1 MDIQALKS
9 RLDILAIAH
18 SLGIKTDK
26 NNKAICPFHTE
37 KTASL
42 QFSREKQICTC
53 FSSKCTAGTMDVVEL
68 VKKYKSWELTET
80 LNWLAE
86 QAGMSEVKQPT
97 PQEPKVNDQ
106 ERVKTLTN
114 LFEVFTRSYVSSG
127 KPQEYLKGRNLDPR
141 KIKAGYNIGQF
152 HHSVNL
158 PEGETE
164 KYQNLFENLG
174 LLKKVNSGY
183 SVFGKGC
190 VVFPLKNKQNQIV
203 SFYFRETDTK
213 KTNQHYYLKNRQ
225 GLYPS
230 YPKRETQSLIL
241 TESIIDAETLL
252 QTPEINQNYEVL
264 ACYGTE
270 GIKEQ
275 LEAIKELEELKET
288 VIFFD
293 GDKPGKEGAEK
304 LAKAIQNI
312 QPNIKIRIVQT
323 PDGEDINSLTEAHD
337 REILLHLIKESKPF
351 FFSIEKEL
359 STENQAAPKLFNPTK
374 EELSEAAKRLVK
386 ESSIERKK
394 EPQNNLYKLDTNQI
408 HNLKYST
415 ETADYEIKGGIGKN
429 GLDRLIISLHI
440 IHPETRKKSRVRLDL
455 YEDKQVEKTA
465 REAGEKLEL
474 RSDLIETDLNHLAD
488 LLDEQ
493 REQEQQEKENYEQH
507 KYIHIPENEKQQA
520 FELLY
525 SKGKYKGNLVENINQ
540 LIGKSGVIGE
550 ENNRAFLFCIAS
562 SHKMYETLH
571 ALVQGSSGSGK
582 THLVRQIT
590 DFMPLENVIRLTRV
604 TESSFYNYGEYD
616 LQNKLVVI
624 EDYDGLKEEA
634 ELAFR
639 ELQSNDELR
648 SSVSAKDTEY
658 GSYRTQIRVVK
669 GPISSMA
676 ATTRGAIYEDNLSRC
691 FVIAVDESKEQTL
704 KIIHYQNSKAAGE
717 INITEQSEIQTL
729 LQNCIRLLKPLEVIN
744 PFANKIQLPE
754 EAFKIRRL
762 NSNFQS
768 FVKQITLLNQYQ
780 REKDKQGRLITQKQ
794 DLQTAIEI
802 MFDSIILKVDE
813 LDGSLRDFY
822 EKLKMYVEA
831 QGKEYEFTQREI
843 RQHLRISKTQM
854 QRFIGDLE
862 NLEYIQQSGG
872 YANRGFKF
880 KISYWDDIE
889 KLRNRIKEDLKKQL
903 ENL

>member
-9 RLDILAIAH
+9 RLDILEIAQA
-18 SLGIKTDK
+18 LGIRTDK
-26 NNKAICPFHTE
+26 NGKALCPFHND
-37 KTASL
+37 KNPSL
-42 QFSREKQICTC
+42 QFSKEKQIATC
-53 FSSKCTAGTMDVVEL
+53 FSSNCNAGTMDVVEL
-68 VKKYKSWELTET
+68 VKKYKSWEFSET
-80 LNWLAE
+80 LNWLADH
-86 QAGMSEVKQPT
+86 AGIIQNGQP
-97 PQEPKVNDQ
+97 PKQEPQVSDQ
-106 ERVKTLTN
+106 ERIKTLTD
-114 LFEVFTRSYVSSG
+114 LFETFTRSFASSG
-127 KPQEYLKGRNLDPR
+127 KPQQYLESRNLDPR
-141 KIKAGYNIGQF
+141 KVKAGYNIGQF
-152 HHSVNL
+152 HHAVNL
-158 PEGETE
+158 PDGSQGDSQIKIYEA
-164 KYQNLFENLG
+164 LG
-174 LLKKVNSGY
+174 LIKKVNSGY

-190 VVFPLKNKQNQIV
+190 VVFPLRNKKGQIT
-203 SFYFRETDTK
+203 SFYFRETDPK
-213 KTNQHYYLKNRQ
+213 KKNQHYYLKNRQ
-225 GLYPS
+225 GLYPG
-230 YPKRETQSLIL
+230 YPKRETKKLLLS
-241 TESIIDAETLL
+241 ESIIDTETLI
-252 QTPEINQNYEVL
+252 QAPEINQEYETL
-264 ACYGTE
+264 SCYGTE

-275 LEAIKELEELKET
+275 LEAITELDELAEV

-304 LAKAIQNI
+304 LAKAVLS
-312 QPNIKIRIVQT
+312 IKPEVKVKIVET
-323 PDGEDINSLTEAHD
+323 PEDQDVNSLIEGHE
-337 REILLHLIKESKPF
+337 REILTHLISQATPFYLSVETTEIKSVESK
-351 FFSIEKEL
+351 SD
-359 STENQAAPKLFNPTK
+359 
-374 EELSEAAKRLVK
+374 
-386 ESSIERKK
+386 ERKK
-394 EPQNNLYKLDTNQI
+394 SPEPVTPKPLENNLYKLDTSHP
-408 HNLKYST
+408 HNLKYRT

-440 IHPETRKKSRVRLDL
+440 IHPESRKKSRVRLDL

-488 LLDEQ
+488 LLDER
-493 REQEQQEKENYEQH
+493 REQEQQEKESHEQA
-507 KYIHIPENEKQQA
+507 KYHHIPENEKQQA
-520 FELLY
+520 FELLL
-525 SKGKYKGNLVENINQ
+525 SKGKHKGNLIQNINT

-562 SHKMYETLH
+562 SHKMPETLH

-590 DFMPLENVIRLTRV
+590 DFMPPENVIRLTRV

-648 SSVSAKDTEY
+648 SSVSAKDSDY

-691 FVIAVDESKEQTL
+691 FVISVDESKEQTL

-717 INITEQSEIQTL
+717 IDTTEQNEIQTL

-780 REKDKQGRLITQKQ
+780 RGKDKQGRLITRKQ
-794 DLQTAIEI
+794 DLATAIEI

-822 EKLKMYVEA
+822 EKLKTYVEA
-831 QGKEYEFTQREI
+831 RGKDYEFTQREV
-843 RQHLRISKTQM
+843 RQDLRISKTQM
-854 QRFIGDLE
+854 HRFMNDL
-862 NLEYIQQSGG
+862 LEMEYLQQSGG
-872 YANRGFKF
+872 YANRGFKY

-889 KLRNRIKEDLKKQL
+889 KMRTRIKQHLNDQLK
-903 ENL
+903 NL

>member
-9 RLDILAIAH
+9 RIDIMEIAH
-18 SLGIKTDK
+18 SLGIRTDK
-26 NNKAICPFHTE
+26 NGKALCPFHND
-37 KTASL
+37 KSPSL
-42 QFSREKQICTC
+42 QFSKEKQICTC
-53 FSSKCTAGTMDVVEL
+53 FSSNCSAGTMDVVEL
-68 VKKYKSWELTET
+68 VKKFNKWELPET
-80 LNWLAE
+80 LKYLSDH
-86 QAGMSEVKQPT
+86 AGIIQNGQPVKQE
-97 PQEPKVNDQ
+97 PQVSDQ
-106 ERVKTLTN
+106 ERIKTLTN
-114 LFEVFTRSYVSSG
+114 LFEVFTRSFASSG
-127 KPQEYLKGRNLDPR
+127 KPQQYLESRNLDPR
-141 KIKAGYNIGQF
+141 KVKAGYNIGQF
-152 HHSVNL
+152 HHAVNL
-158 PEGETE
+158 PDGETE
-164 KYQNLFENLG
+164 KYHGLYESLG

-190 VVFPLKNKQNQIV
+190 VVFPLRNRKGQIV
-203 SFYFRETDTK
+203 SFYFRETDPK
-213 KTNQHYYLKNRQ
+213 KKNQHYYLKNRQ
-225 GLYPS
+225 GLYPG
-230 YPKRETQSLIL
+230 YPSREARHLII
-241 TESIIDAETLL
+241 TESILDAETLI
-252 QTPEINQNYEVL
+252 QTPEINQEYEIL
-264 ACYGTE
+264 SCYGTE
-270 GIKEQ
+270 GTKEQ
-275 LEAIKELEELKET
+275 LEAIAELDELQEV

-293 GDKPGKEGAEK
+293 GDKPGKEGSEK
-304 LAKAIQNI
+304 LAKAVLA
-312 QPNIKIRIVQT
+312 IKPKVKVKIVDT
-323 PDGEDINSLTEAHD
+323 PEDQDVNSLIEGHE
-337 REILLHLIKESKPF
+337 REILTHLISQATPF
-351 FFSIEKEL
+351 YLSSETTEEK
-359 STENQAAPKLFNPTK
+359 STEKK
-374 EELSEAAKRLVK
+374 KVSE
-386 ESSIERKK
+386 S
-394 EPQNNLYKLDTNQI
+394 PQTPEKLYKLDTSHP
-408 HNLKYST
+408 HNLKYRT

-493 REQEQQEKENYEQH
+493 REQEQQEKESQEQP
-507 KYIHIPENEKQQA
+507 KYHHIPENEKQQA
-520 FELLY
+520 FELLL
-525 SKGKYKGNLVENINQ
+525 SKGKYKGNLIQNINE

-562 SHKMYETLH
+562 SHKMPETLH

-648 SSVSAKDTEY
+648 SSVSAKDTDY

-717 INITEQSEIQTL
+717 IDTTEQNEIQTL
-729 LQNCIRLLKPLEVIN
+729 LQNCIRLLKALEVIN

-768 FVKQITLLNQYQ
+768 FVKQVTLLNQYQ
-780 REKDKQGRLITQKQ
+780 REKDRQGRLITQKQ
-794 DLQTAIEI
+794 DLATAIEI

-822 EKLKMYVEA
+822 EKLKIYIEA
-831 QGKEYEFTQREI
+831 QGKEYEFTQREV
-843 RQHLRISKTQM
+843 RQGLRISKTQM
-854 QRFIGDLE
+854 QRFINDLLE
-862 NLEYIQQSGG
+862 LEYIERKGTG
-872 YANRGFKF
+872 IHGATKYR
-880 KISYWDDIE
+880 ISYWDDNTAL
-889 KLRNRIKEDLKKQL
+889 KKRIKESLMNQLK
-903 ENL
+903 NI